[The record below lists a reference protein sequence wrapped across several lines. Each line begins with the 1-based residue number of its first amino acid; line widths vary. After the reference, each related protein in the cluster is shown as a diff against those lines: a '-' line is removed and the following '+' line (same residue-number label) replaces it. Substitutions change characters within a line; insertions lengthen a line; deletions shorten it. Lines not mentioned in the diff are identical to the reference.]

1 MAPILYWS
9 SVMHFLASTLS
20 EFFSIAGWFQLY
32 EMSLFLLLISQ
43 LSSTVNINI
52 YIYISY
58 TLATAATI
66 PHSE

>member
-9 SVMHFLASTLS
+9 SVMHVLASTLS

-32 EMSLFLLLISQ
+32 EMPLFLLLISQ

-52 YIYISY
+52 YISY
-58 TLATAATI
+58 TLATAASI